1 MRPYG
6 LAIAVLGDPI
16 ALVSAVGRVRQTLA
30 QDGVTY
36 PVDELAVGGVGH
48 LGAIHPEGFYRDA
61 PTLSRFAPEAVGLG
75 TPHQYVSSRDEE
87 HPRGCRL
94 APGDE
99 LGTPLRGAAGTGAEG
114 AAGPE

>member
-6 LAIAVLGDPI
+6 LAIAILGDPI
-16 ALVSAVGRVRQTLA
+16 AFVSAVGRVRQALA

-36 PVDELAVGGVGH
+36 PVDELAVGSIGH
-48 LGAIHPEGFYRDA
+48 LGAIHPEGLHRDA
-61 PTLSRFAPEAVGLG
+61 AALRRFAPEAVGLG
-75 TPHQYVSSRDEE
+75 ASHQYVPSRDEE
-87 HPRGCRL
+87 HPCGCGL

-99 LGTPLRGAAGTGAEG
+99 LGTPLCGAATAGAQG